1 MDEITDAAPSGAAHP
16 PADPRFAALPARPGK
31 IVAVHL
37 SYASRADQRGRR
49 PQHPSYFFKPS
60 SSVAASGDTIERP
73 AGTELLAFEGEIAL
87 VIGTSARRVR
97 LSDAWE
103 HVAWVTAANDFGL
116 YDLRANDKG
125 SNVRSKGGDG
135 YTPIGPALIDARAIR
150 PDALRV
156 RTWLNGDLVQDDTSA
171 GMIFPLAQ
179 LVADLSQHFTL
190 EPGDVILTGTPAGSS
205 VAQPGDVVEV
215 EVDVPGGPSSGRLVS
230 TVVQGTADFDADL
243 GSLPEADDLQRAE
256 AWGSHEAAGLPAE
269 DGSSDASAPSR
280 SLSVRGT
287 SETKR
292 AEPTSDRGVARF
304 YSHARSTTGLSAEP
318 TSDAV
323 ETRFDSQAHSTTGL
337 SAALRAKL
345 AAVPVAGLSAQLRK
359 RGLNNVHIDGVRPLR
374 AADSPERESKLVGTA
389 RTLRFVP
396 NREDLFASHGGGYNA
411 QKRVFDAVGEGEVVV
426 IEARGE
432 AGSGTLGDILAIR
445 AHAQGAAGIV
455 TDGGV
460 RDAAAVAAV
469 GIPVYSSGAHP
480 AVLGRKHVPWDADLT
495 IACGGTTVQPGD
507 VIVGDADGVVVI
519 PPAIVEEVVDAA
531 LAQEDEDAWI
541 ADRVAEGHPVDGLFP
556 MNAEWR
562 ARFDAAR
569 EVGAAVP
576 DARATAQTQ
585 ETAALEDGENGR

>member
-1 MDEITDAAPSGAAHP
+1 MDEITDAAPPAPADS

-87 VIGTSARRVR
+87 VIGSTARRVP
-97 LSDAWE
+97 LADAWS
-103 HVAWVTAANDFGL
+103 HVAGVTAANDFGL

-135 YTPIGPALIDARAIR
+135 YTPIGPALIDARLVH

-171 GMIFPLAQ
+171 GMIFPLPQ

-215 EVDVPGGPSSGRLVS
+215 EVNVPGGPSSGRLVT
-230 TVVQGTADFDADL
+230 TVVQGAADFDADL
-243 GSLPEADDLQRAE
+243 GSLPQADDLQRTE
-256 AWGSHEAAGLPAE
+256 AWGSPEAA
-269 DGSSDASAPSR
+269 SR
-280 SLSVRGT
+280 SLSERGT

-292 AEPTSDRGVARF
+292 AEPTSDAGEA
-304 YSHARSTTGLSAEP
+304 
-318 TSDAV
+318 
-323 ETRFDSQAHSTTGL
+323 RFDSQARSTTAGL
-337 SAALRAKL
+337 SPALRAKL
-345 AAVPVAGLSAQLRK
+345 EAVPVAGLSAQLRK
-359 RGLNNVHIDGVRPLR
+359 RGLNNVHIDGVRPLH
-374 AADSPERESKLVGTA
+374 PESKLVGIA

-396 NREDLFASHGGGYNA
+396 SREDLFASHGGGYNA
-411 QKRVFDAVGEGEVVV
+411 QKRVFDAVGDGEVVV

-445 AHAQGAAGIV
+445 ARAQGAAGIV

-541 ADRVAEGHPVDGLFP
+541 AERVAEGHPVDGLFP

-569 EVGAAVP
+569 EA
-576 DARATAQTQ
+576 
-585 ETAALEDGENGR
+585 GR

>member
-1 MDEITDAAPSGAAHP
+1 MDEITDAAPPAPADS

-87 VIGTSARRVR
+87 VIGSTARRVP
-97 LSDAWE
+97 LADAWS
-103 HVAWVTAANDFGL
+103 HVAGVTAANDFGL

-135 YTPIGPALIDARAIR
+135 YTPIGPELIEAGLVH

-215 EVDVPGGPSSGRLVS
+215 EVDVPGGPSSGRLVT
-230 TVVQGTADFDADL
+230 TVVQGAADFDADL
-243 GSLPEADDLQRAE
+243 GSLPQADDLQRSE
-256 AWGSHEAAGLPAE
+256 AWGSREAAGLPA
-269 DGSSDASAPSR
+269 
-280 SLSVRGT
+280 GT
-287 SETKR
+287 PVLGDE
-292 AEPTSDRGVARF
+292 
-304 YSHARSTTGLSAEP
+304 
-318 TSDAV
+318 
-323 ETRFDSQAHSTTGL
+323 
-337 SAALRAKL
+337 LRAKL
-345 AAVPVAGLSAQLRK
+345 EAVPVAGLSAQLRK
-359 RGLNNVHIDGVRPLR
+359 RGLNNVHIDGVRPLH
-374 AADSPERESKLVGTA
+374 PESKLVGTA

-411 QKRVFDAVGEGEVVV
+411 QKREFDAVGDGEVVV

-541 ADRVAEGHPVDGLFP
+541 AERVAEGHPVDGLFP

-562 ARFDAAR
+562 ARF
-569 EVGAAVP
+569 
-576 DARATAQTQ
+576 
-585 ETAALEDGENGR
+585 ETAHEDREAGR